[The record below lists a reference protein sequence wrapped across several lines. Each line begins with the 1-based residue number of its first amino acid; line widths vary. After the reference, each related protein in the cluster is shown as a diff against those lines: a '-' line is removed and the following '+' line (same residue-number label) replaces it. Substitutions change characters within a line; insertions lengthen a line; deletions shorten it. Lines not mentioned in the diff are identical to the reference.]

1 MIFVVNNIHC
11 RLTLSDIKLKKKNSV
26 CFCLATMC
34 WIKNESKTRITGKKE
49 WLLDLKIHCY
59 EIKLNFPSNFSLMP
73 QWGNTMTLNAT
84 NPITIRVM
92 ASNAADHK
100 HNITRVSQFA
110 PILSFREL
118 LRHRRLFHLPAALL
132 CVPAYFELSYHLW
145 SRLSSGELGLWWEW
159 VIILEKVDKALGI
172 VVLLSSLVWAMFPRN
187 SSRLPRS
194 FWFLEWSGPSCSKSR

>member
-1 MIFVVNNIHC
+1 MIFVVNHIRC

-26 CFCLATMC
+26 CFWLATMC

-59 EIKLNFPSNFSLMP
+59 EIKSNFPSNFSLMP
-73 QWGNTMTLNAT
+73 LWRNTLTLNAT

-100 HNITRVSQFA
+100 HNITWVSQYA
-110 PILSFREL
+110 RILSFREL
-118 LRHRRLFHLPAALL
+118 LKHQRLFHLTAAIL

-145 SRLSSGELGLWWEW
+145 SRLSSRELGLWCEW
-159 VIILEKVDKALGI
+159 VIILEKADKALGI
-172 VVLLSSLVWAMFPRN
+172 VVLLSSLVWAMFPHN
-187 SSRLPRS
+187 LSRSPRS
-194 FWFLEWSGPSCSKSR
+194 FSFLEWSGPSCSKSG